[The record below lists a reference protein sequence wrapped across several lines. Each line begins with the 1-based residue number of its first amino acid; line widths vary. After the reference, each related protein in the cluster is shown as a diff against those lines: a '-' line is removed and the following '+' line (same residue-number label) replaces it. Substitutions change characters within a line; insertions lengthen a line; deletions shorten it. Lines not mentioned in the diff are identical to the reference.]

1 MSEPAGGDLLDAART
16 MRPTNLAE
24 VRDAILDSAGPL
36 LFRGHGTK
44 LDWGNPPAEV
54 AAVLDSGGLTDV
66 LAYNA
71 ADSTVAVQAGI
82 PLALLQQVLSEHD
95 QWLAIDP
102 PGVDDGVTVGGVFAA
117 GDAGP
122 SRLRYGTMRDLVIGA
137 TLVLSDGM
145 IGRTGGFVI
154 KNVAGYDMAKL
165 LCGSLGT
172 LAFVAELVLRV
183 HPRPPASATVC
194 IPADAGAAAR
204 MSAALAAAPVEP
216 VAVDWAEQ
224 ALWIRLTGHPDA
236 VRAQT
241 RRTPALLG
249 AGDAET
255 LEGDDERAA
264 WDRLIAALHGVDGQ
278 TVVRAACLRTQLP
291 EAIGALTTVA
301 GEAGVDVDISAHTLL
316 GVMTA
321 RLSGAGPAAHAKC
334 VSGWRDALRPLG
346 GHAIVRRRI
355 DGVDDQVDIWG
366 PPPPA
371 IELMRRVKRE
381 LDPGKRCAPGRFVG
395 GI

>member
-1 MSEPAGGDLLDAART
+1 VTLRLDAART
-16 MRPTNLAE
+16 MRPADLAE
-24 VRDAILDSAGPL
+24 VRDAMLDSAGPL

-44 LDWGNPPAEV
+44 LDWGTAPAEV
-54 AAVLDSGGLTDV
+54 GAVLDAGGLTEV
-66 LAYNA
+66 LTYDA
-71 ADSTVAVQAGI
+71 ADSTVSVQAGI
-82 PLALLQQVLSEHD
+82 PLAMLQQVLSEHD

-102 PGVDDGVTVGGVFAA
+102 PGTDDGVTVGGVFAA

-137 TLVLSDGM
+137 TFVLSNGM

-165 LCGSLGT
+165 LCGSVGT

-183 HPRPPASATVC
+183 HPRPAASATLRV
-194 IPADAGAAAR
+194 PADVGAAAR
-204 MSAALAAAPVEP
+204 MSAALAAGPVEP

-236 VRAQT
+236 VREQA
-241 RRTPALLG
+241 RRTPGLLG
-249 AGDAET
+249 AGDVDT
-255 LEGDDERAA
+255 LEGDDEQAA
-264 WDRLIAALHGVDGQ
+264 WDRLIAALWGDDRQ
-278 TVVRAACLRTQLP
+278 TVVRAACLPTRIP
-291 EAIGALTTVA
+291 EAIDALTAVA
-301 GEAGVDVDISAHTLL
+301 GDAGVTVDISVHTLL

-321 RLSGAGPAAHAKC
+321 RLSGAGPGAHAAC
-334 VSGWRDALRPLG
+334 VTGWRDALRPLG

-355 DGVDDQVDIWG
+355 DGVDDEVDIWG
-366 PPPPA
+366 PPPSA

-381 LDPGKRCAPGRFVG
+381 LDPGNRCAPGRFVG